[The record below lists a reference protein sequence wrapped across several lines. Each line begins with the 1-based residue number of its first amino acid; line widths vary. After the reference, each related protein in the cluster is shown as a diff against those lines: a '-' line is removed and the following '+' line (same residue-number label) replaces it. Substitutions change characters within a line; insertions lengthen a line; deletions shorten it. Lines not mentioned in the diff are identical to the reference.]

1 MYAAILNKKLVL
13 AIKEAEQ
20 VNKGFK
26 KLNQDYYTCPSCRK
40 RMILILSE
48 EKLKEQE
55 RKKNIINLSNFYVL
69 H

>member
-26 KLNQDYYTCPSCRK
+26 KVKSRLLY
-40 RMILILSE
+40 LS
-48 EKLKEQE
+48 
-55 RKKNIINLSNFYVL
+55 VL
-69 H
+69 